1 MNIVKAETNQSQ
13 EGTVTITQ
21 TYIVD
26 ASDDFLEY
34 TEDYTDDEII
44 EAGQDKDY
52 LDLNSGKIESTFWG
66 LIRGTENVD
75 YTIMNVSVSLY
86 NNPNPETVE
95 QAIEFSKK
103 LQVEVQVELAYSP
116 DYTAIGEL
124 EKNLIKS
131 VVSTKPKATLE
142 PE

>member
-103 LQVEVQVELAYSP
+103 LQVEVQVELAYST